1 MIFFSVWYFAKIINP
16 FVPFPCLSI
25 LWVESEATMRSFLQ
39 FHNQSS
45 GTLWLSSNWKVIFTT
60 AALLCGMIFREE
72 LVKSIIL
79 PWTCK
84 LPFTLWIHL
93 CLSGDD
99 IWFSLLWCGD
109 DISLGK
115 GKRMKCLHLSIYIF
129 PPFSISIFPSPSSYP
144 STSHLPSPSFQL
156 VVKDSPVS
164 YNEDSFKTP
173 SSGSN
178 PVKCNRPL
186 VWTAHILSIR
196 KVGCQR
202 KGERQGRQHV
212 DWKSDGAI
220 HLGENKTS

>member
-16 FVPFPCLSI
+16 FVPFSLSCHSSSWVRSYNVFTVSQPV
-25 LWVESEATMRSFLQ
+25 LWHTLVVFKLEGHFHHRS
-39 FHNQSS
+39 S
-45 GTLWLSSNWKVIFTT
+45 TLWYDLQ
-60 AALLCGMIFREE
+60 RE

-84 LPFTLWIHL
+84 FPFTLWIHL

-129 PPFSISIFPSPSSYP
+129 PPFSISIFLSPSSYP

-164 YNEDSFKTP
+164 YNEDSFKIP

-178 PVKCNRPL
+178 PVKCNRHL

-212 DWKSDGAI
+212 DWKGDGAI